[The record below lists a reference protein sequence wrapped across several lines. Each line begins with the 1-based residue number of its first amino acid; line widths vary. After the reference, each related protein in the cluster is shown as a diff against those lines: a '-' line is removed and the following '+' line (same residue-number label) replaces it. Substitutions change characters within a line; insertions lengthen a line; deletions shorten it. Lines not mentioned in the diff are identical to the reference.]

1 MRGIQELATVQ
12 AHIFNPGD
20 TCGYHQL
27 LAKETALWHVADTTA
42 ATVWDAVTEPDISSG
57 IATFETR
64 AMLISLLPVPS
75 PTDAVA
81 PVTLS
86 HLGVA
91 TYGGVD
97 YADLFDPEQVQ
108 RMADVI
114 LRRFADAPESR
125 CIEFFGVFDVI
136 LTPTVNPVDRYTR
149 RVEFLGELDLFAP
162 LPLSTATLE
171 MDILRL
177 MGEGQYL
184 HQHAIMN
191 CLYGQRPRPDMW
203 VLRRAIDNL
212 VGAELLSLSPD
223 QLPVRYTLSAKGK
236 ALRA

>member
-12 AHIFNPGD
+12 AHIFEAGD
-20 TCGYHQL
+20 TCGYEQL
-27 LAKETALWHVADTTA
+27 LASERHLWHFDDTSA
-42 ATVWDAVTEPDISSG
+42 ETVWDAVTDPDVSG
-57 IATFETR
+57 GRATFATR
-64 AMLISLLPVPS
+64 AILFTLYAVPS
-75 PTDAVA
+75 TQIPPPTDRSRLGN
-81 PVTLS
+81 VTS
-86 HLGVA
+86 
-91 TYGGVD
+91 YGQEDLAD
-97 YADLFDPEQVQ
+97 YF
-108 RMADVI
+108 DVI
-114 LRRFADAPESR
+114 QMRRMVDIALRLNAHLPER
-125 CIEFFGVFDVI
+125 RTIVFIGVFDVI
-136 LTPTVNPVDRYTR
+136 LTPIVHPIERYAMHL
-149 RVEFLGELDLFAP
+149 EFLGELDLSTP

-212 VGAELLSLSPD
+212 VRAGLLDLSPD
-223 QLPVRYTLSAKGK
+223 QLPVRYTLSAKGM